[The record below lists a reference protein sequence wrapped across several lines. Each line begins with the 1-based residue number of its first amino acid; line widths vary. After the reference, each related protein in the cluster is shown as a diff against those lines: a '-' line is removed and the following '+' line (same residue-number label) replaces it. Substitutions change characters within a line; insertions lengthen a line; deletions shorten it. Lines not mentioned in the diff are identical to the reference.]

1 MPRHK
6 DVSKQDRNLRIAQM
20 VQQGYGLQVVA
31 DQNGITRAR
40 VSQIVSEYNSVI
52 SDDGTRDIL
61 IAQLDSY
68 LSDTLNPIIRG
79 PGQRMY
85 AAGSGKV
92 VNDDD
97 GTPLYDEHIKVDA
110 VNSALRVIER
120 RAKLSALDR
129 AKATVKDESKEIND
143 ALEYL
148 ATLAAEKTALEARLA
163 QYEQQLPELEISPPA
178 V

>member
-1 MPRHK
+1 
-6 DVSKQDRNLRIAQM
+6 M
-20 VQQGYGLQVVA
+20 VGEGYGLQVVA
-31 DQNGITRAR
+31 DQFDISRAR
-40 VSQIVSEYNSVI
+40 VSQIVSEYQNVI
-52 SDDGTRDIL
+52 TDDGTRDIL

-68 LSDTLNPIIRG
+68 LADTLNPIIRG

-97 GTPLYDEHIKVDA
+97 GTPLYDERIKVDA

-129 AKATVKDESKEIND
+129 AKATVKDESKEIGE
-143 ALEYL
+143 AMAYL
-148 ATLAAEKTALEARLA
+148 QTLAQEKQELEAKLA
-163 QYEQQLPELEISPPA
+163 QYENHLPELEIA
-178 V
+178 G